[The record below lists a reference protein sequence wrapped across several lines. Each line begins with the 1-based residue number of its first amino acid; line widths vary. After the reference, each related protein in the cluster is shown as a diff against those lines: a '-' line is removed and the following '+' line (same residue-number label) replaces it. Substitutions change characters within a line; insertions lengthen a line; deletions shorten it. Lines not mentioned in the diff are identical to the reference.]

1 MGIFDDEITLP
12 GTFTQV
18 EADYSYGY
26 DPTLFGTTDSVLIIG
41 TAFNG
46 PVGTP
51 TKVYSVEH
59 AVYIFGSAYDSTTR
73 REASLVAGIQ
83 DAWERGCR
91 TIYAVRIGGIEMYK
105 DFNFR
110 VDSPYKL
117 RVASM
122 FPANVSKDC
131 YFAYDNTVG
140 AEKVTIY
147 KPAER
152 ATISEKKNGTVTS
165 STSILKNTMRI
176 ASDYGYDKNDRLV
189 DFINLFNNNVNNNVL
204 KLAIVNNEGVDITSS
219 PEVYSLPIGILHP
232 GVYFI
237 GRSNSIV
244 EEHTEVKFLVKK
256 GDGTDPYDNM
266 DEAYYKTL
274 ALNTDVSQALPIY
287 ANGGNISKFR
297 ELLSNVSINTTAKEP
312 WKFLETLELSDRA
325 FAKDTVDY
333 EENNLTT
340 FEIYQRLGSGFAIT
354 AKATKR
360 TKTNNTGE
368 QVEITPRIAETP
380 TSDKN
385 RIVPISEGI
394 YNTLEDAEIKYRV
407 IVCANADDSIDGKL
421 PRAKD
426 FKKAF
431 ADIFL
436 IAEDKV
442 ELTPIVDEKDFTD
455 PKKYEV
461 TIKSVDS
468 VSRWA
473 DRDQVYTGEVFN
485 VVCIAD
491 KTFDELQ
498 ADFKANNKVPTIPL
512 GEQFLVKTNK
522 DTQFELVRSTVN
534 GPEKKN
540 DKVIYA
546 GENLIANNKLFTG
559 IVDDTNQG
567 IVFVESSIDV
577 DTADQVVDDTSKPI
591 PDAAGNQPLD
601 SSGSTNPLWTPTY
614 EKKTIPGV
622 DNSKFTVGGKDYEYI
637 LGNMDDTVFA
647 YKVENGSLVPVG
659 AYTSVFGTE
668 EEDIITVYAENFPFG
683 KNQII
688 ITSSIFDN
696 ITLREFV
703 EALNEDNTMKRLF
716 TAQITDEAETLG
728 DDIFSDIVNL
738 TTPVVSREAV
748 NKHVSYDY
756 NMYIPYRTVDTF
768 ARQLAQHCIYTEMK
782 TAPAYGFIG
791 CKDLVNTSLSNIAN
805 KVSELVN
812 TNYDLYAKKNN
823 GNNMLD
829 RQSLPYPIGKNL
841 NTVFAQYSTSMS
853 NDGYVFKCNGAAGYA
868 GMVSTLPLDQS
879 STMQPINIPDLD
891 FYLSQSQL
899 DQLTKAGIVTFRK
912 SFTKGIVVT
921 DGITMAPA
929 DSVFRRLSSSRIVG
943 ACEDLI
949 RAASEPYIG
958 KQNHSANRNA
968 LKTAIK
974 SNLNKVV
981 GTLIADFEFSMAD
994 VSSTAKLSYI
1004 SIDYTI
1010 VPIYEIREIRNNIK
1024 ISDTLSTTSTNNNG

>member
-91 TIYAVRIGGIEMYK
+91 TIYAVRIGGIEMHK

-165 STSILKNTMRI
+165 STSVLKNTMRI
-176 ASDYGYDKNDRLV
+176 ASDYGYDKNGRLV
-189 DFINLFNNNVNNNVL
+189 DFINLFNNNINNNVL
-204 KLAIVNNEGVDITSS
+204 KLAIVNNEGIDVTSS

-256 GDGTDPYDNM
+256 GDNTDPYDNM

-274 ALNTDVSQALPIY
+274 TLNTDVSQALPIY

-297 ELLSNVSINTTAKEP
+297 EFLSNVSINTTAKEP

-325 FAKDTVDY
+325 FVKDTIDY

-360 TKTNNTGE
+360 TKTDSHGK
-368 QVEITPRIAETP
+368 QVEIAPRIAETP

-442 ELTPIVDEKDFTD
+442 ELTPIVDEKDFTE

-468 VSRWA
+468 VSRWT

-534 GPEKKN
+534 GPKKKN

-546 GENLIANNKLFTG
+546 GEKLIANNKLFTG

-567 IVFVESSIDV
+567 IVFVESSINV
-577 DTADQVVDDTSKPI
+577 A
-591 PDAAGNQPLD
+591 
-601 SSGSTNPLWTPTY
+601 
-614 EKKTIPGV
+614 
-622 DNSKFTVGGKDYEYI
+622 NSKFTVGGKDYGYV

-668 EEDIITVYAENFPFG
+668 EEDTITVYAENFPFG

-688 ITSSIFDN
+688 ITSSIFNN

-703 EALNEDNTMKRLF
+703 EALNEDNAMKRLF
-716 TAQITDEAETLG
+716 TAQIANEAETLG

-738 TTPVVSREAV
+738 TAPVVSKEAV

-805 KVSELVN
+805 KVSELAN

-974 SNLNKVV
+974 SNLNKIV

-994 VSSTAKLSYI
+994 VSSTAKLSYV